1 MNKNSR
7 KKLADMATPD
17 NNALTTQSTNLLIF
31 TGSVG

>member
-1 MNKNSR
+1 MNKNNR
-7 KKLADMATPD
+7 KKLADMATPN